1 MSLVLIFDESTR
13 GIDVGAR
20 YEIYLLLWKLARM
33 GKAIIVVSSDLDEL
47 IGVSHRI
54 LVFSNGKI
62 TGELNRDDFDQEKI
76 LSYAYEEYIR

>member
-1 MSLVLIFDESTR
+1 
-13 GIDVGAR
+13 
-20 YEIYLLLWKLARM
+20 M